1 MNLTRRRNRSY
12 KAALFFLTAFALAA
26 SALQAG
32 ADETA
37 SDQPKPIDKAA
48 LAKSRLYRP
57 PTLPPEANAVEVDNV
72 YSMQMLTLPKQDSMQ
87 ALGKR
92 LFFDTALSGSGK
104 LSCASCHNPAND
116 YSPPN
121 ALAAQAGGVQLEKMG
136 ARAAPSLRYKEHLP
150 PFTEHFFDED
160 NPTGIDQGPTGGFG
174 LDGRFST
181 LHAQA
186 GFPLLAP
193 NEMANAGVADVV
205 AKLRRADYA
214 QQFRDTFG
222 ADALDNDGRAFKWM
236 TLALEY
242 FQRDAK
248 EFFPFT
254 SKYDAYLRG
263 QASLSKPEERGLKLF
278 EDKEKGN
285 CASCH
290 PSARALNGA
299 MPTFTD
305 FGLVA
310 VGAPRNM
317 ALSSNRQAGYYDLGL
332 CGPMRT
338 DMAKHKEYCGAFR
351 TPSLRNTALH
361 KTYFHN
367 GVFHDLRE
375 VLEFYASRDTNP
387 SRWYPRV
394 ASGPHRGEIDQYNDL
409 PRELRKNVNQEAPF
423 SPNQAGQPRL
433 SKADID
439 DLLAFLNT
447 LTDGY
452 NAPSA
457 KSLMSA
463 NGSGKEAQ

>member
-1 MNLTRRRNRSY
+1 MMPPKRRRF
-12 KAALFFLTAFALAA
+12 KAAFFFLTALALAA
-26 SALQAG
+26 SAVRASN
-32 ADETA
+32 ADEQTP
-37 SDQPKPIDKAA
+37 DQPRPIDKAA
-48 LAKSRLYRP
+48 LARSRLYRP

-72 YSMQMLTLPKQDSMQ
+72 YSMQMLTLPKQDRMQ

-92 LFFDTALSGSGK
+92 LFFDPALSGSGK
-104 LSCASCHNPAND
+104 LSCSSCHNPAND
-116 YSPPN
+116 YSPSN

-136 ARAAPSLRYKEHLP
+136 GRAAPSLRYKERLP
-150 PFTEHFFDED
+150 PFSEHFFDED

-181 LHAQA
+181 LHSQA

-214 QQFRDTFG
+214 QEFRDTFG
-222 ADALDNDGRAFKWM
+222 PDALDNDGPAFKWM

-263 QASLSKPEERGLKLF
+263 QATLTKQEQRGLKVF

-285 CASCH
+285 CATCH
-290 PSARALNGA
+290 PSARAPNGA
-299 MPTFTD
+299 MPDFTD

-317 ALSSNRQAGYYDLGL
+317 ALSSNKQADFYDLGL

-338 DMAKHKEYCGAFR
+338 DMAKHREYCGAFR

-361 KTYFHN
+361 KTFFHN

-375 VLEFYASRDTNP
+375 VLEFYASRDTDP
-387 SRWYPRV
+387 ARWYPRV

-423 SPNQAGQPRL
+423 SPDKAGRARL

-439 DLLAFLNT
+439 DLIAFLNT

-452 NAPSA
+452 AVPQE
-457 KSLMSA
+457 KQLMSA
-463 NGSGKEAQ
+463 NGNEKGTQ